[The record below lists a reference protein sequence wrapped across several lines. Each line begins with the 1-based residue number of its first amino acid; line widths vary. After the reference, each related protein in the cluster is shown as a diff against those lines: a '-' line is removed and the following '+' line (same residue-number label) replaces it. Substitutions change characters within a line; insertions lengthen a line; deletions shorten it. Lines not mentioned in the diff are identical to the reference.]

1 MKKDGK
7 VLPLGGVAFILCVVT
22 TLTLAQPPDTLWTKT
37 YGGIN
42 DDAASSVQQTSDD
55 GYIIAGWTES
65 FGAGGS
71 DVYLI
76 KTDAG
81 GNTLWTKTYGDTDGD
96 VAESVEQTF
105 DGGYIVAGISM
116 SFGAGN
122 GDYYLIK
129 TDASGDSL
137 WAKTYGGLDIDWGF
151 SVDQTADSGYIVAG
165 ISMSY
170 GGAMDAYL
178 VKTDTGG
185 ITIWD
190 TTYGGILHDG
200 AFSVQQTS
208 DSGYIVAGVTL
219 SFGAGM
225 GDVYL
230 IKTDAG
236 GDTLWTK
243 TFGDIYDDIA
253 MSVQQTSDDGYI
265 IAGATF
271 PSWPGESDVYLI
283 KTDSQGDILWT
294 RTYGGIGEDAAN
306 SVQQTLDGSY
316 IVAGYTASFSVGGYD
331 VWLIKT
337 NMNGDTL
344 WTETYGGLYDD
355 AASSVQQT
363 SDGGYIIAGYTESI
377 GAGGSDVW
385 LIKTEPDVGIE
396 EHKPAQTIFSILQ
409 IYPNP
414 FRNVTDIRYEITNNS
429 KIELDIYDISGRL
442 VMSFS
447 SLSSVIGH
455 LSSVEWDGT
464 DDSNRKLPS
473 GVYFLKFQSG
483 DYSATEKLLLIR

>member
-1 MKKDGK
+1 MKKCIVYVISLAAMVGY
-7 VLPLGGVAFILCVVT
+7 
-22 TLTLAQPPDTLWTKT
+22 AQPPDTLWTKT
-37 YGGIN
+37 FGDIY
-42 DDAASSVQQTSDD
+42 DDIAMSVQQTSDD
-55 GYIIAGWTES
+55 GYIIAGGTES
-65 FGAGGS
+65 FGAGGV

-96 VAESVEQTF
+96 LGESIKQTF
-105 DGGYIVAGISM
+105 DGGYIVAGM
-116 SFGAGN
+116 TLSFGAGN
-122 GDYYLIK
+122 GDYYLIR

-165 ISMSY
+165 ISMSF
-170 GGAMDAYL
+170 GWAMDAYL

-200 AFSVQQTS
+200 AVSVQQTS
-208 DSGYIVAGVTL
+208 NSGYIAAGMTT
-219 SFGAGM
+219 SFGAGG

-230 IKTDAG
+230 IKTDGG

-306 SVQQTLDGSY
+306 SVQQTLDGY

-355 AASSVQQT
+355 VASSVQQT
-363 SDGGYIIAGYTESI
+363 SDGGYIIAGYTESF

-385 LIKTEPDVGIE
+385 LIKTEPDVGLE
-396 EHKPAQTIFSILQ
+396 EGPIVQPVETNENITATIFRGPLQ
-409 IYPNP
+409 LPEGKKCKV
-414 FRNVTDIRYEITNNS
+414 FDIM
-429 KIELDIYDISGRL
+429 GRL
-442 VMSFS
+442 VEPDKIQPGIYFIE
-447 SLSSVIGH
+447 V
-455 LSSVEWDGT
+455 DGVVT
-464 DDSNRKLPS
+464 QKVVKVR
-473 GVYFLKFQSG
+473 
-483 DYSATEKLLLIR
+483 